1 MTELAR
7 QIRGGDLRR
16 LARAMTAVENRTEE
30 GAAIL
35 AELGALAGQA
45 RIAGI
50 TGPPGAGKSTLIDA
64 LARHLRRQSK
74 SVAIL
79 AIDPSS
85 RITGGAILGDRIRMQ
100 RHSGDAGVFIRS
112 VATRGN
118 SGGVAGATAELVRLL
133 DGAGRDAV
141 LVETVGVG
149 QDETEIAGL
158 VPVTVVVL
166 APGMGDEVQMLKAGI
181 MEIADVFAVNKS
193 DLPGA
198 DRVAGEVRGMLDLG
212 TGGDRAMRPA
222 VVQTVAS
229 EDRGIGE
236 LWEAMEKGWAGGR
249 RRPAPT
255 GD

>member
-1 MTELAR
+1 MTDRAR
-7 QIRGGDLRR
+7 HIRSGDLRS
-16 LARAMTAVENRTEE
+16 LARAITAVENRTGE

-35 AELGALAGQA
+35 AELGPFAGHA
-45 RIAGI
+45 CIAGI

-74 SVAIL
+74 TVAVL

-100 RHSGDAGVFIRS
+100 RHSGDAGVFVRS
-112 VATRGN
+112 VATRGS
-118 SGGVAGATAELVRLL
+118 SGGVAGATADLVRLL

-149 QDETEIAGL
+149 QDETEIAAL

-166 APGMGDEVQMLKAGI
+166 APGMGDDVQALKAGI
-181 MEIADVFAVNKS
+181 MEIAGVFVVNKS
-193 DLPGA
+193 DQPGA
-198 DRVAGEVRGMLDLG
+198 DRVAAEVRAMLELAAG
-212 TGGDRAMRPA
+212 AVRPA
-222 VVQTVAS
+222 VLQTVAS
-229 EDRGIGE
+229 QDRGIVE
-236 LWEAMEKGWAGGR
+236 LWEAIERASAGAIQGR
-249 RRPAPT
+249 APT

>member
-45 RIAGI
+45 RVAGI

-74 SVAIL
+74 TVAIL

-141 LVETVGVG
+141 NFLTFRRG
-149 QDETEIAGL
+149 ARRC
-158 VPVTVVVL
+158 
-166 APGMGDEVQMLKAGI
+166 
-181 MEIADVFAVNKS
+181 
-193 DLPGA
+193 LP
-198 DRVAGEVRGMLDLG
+198 
-212 TGGDRAMRPA
+212 
-222 VVQTVAS
+222 AS
-229 EDRGIGE
+229 
-236 LWEAMEKGWAGGR
+236 AS
-249 RRPAPT
+249 PQSS
-255 GD
+255 